1 MQLSCCRIKR
11 EVEVTEKSLSIPWR
25 KNNMVLKLGLHSQ
38 KWQREREN
46 RSKSLI
52 SNYMNYH
59 WLFTA
64 CILRINWYILSWHL
78 HLQIFV
84 VFEPVTL
91 STIISPSHKSC
102 LFWTQFS
109 DLSTFFII
117 FSKIYGYLSQYK
129 IKFSNYL
136 SKIYDLNQIIQK
148 MRTNKTNGKS
158 DSIYILLFGYLND
171 GSSQRE

>member
-25 KNNMVLKLGLHSQ
+25 KNNMVLKLRLHSQ
-38 KWQREREN
+38 KWEREN
-46 RSKSLI
+46 TSKSLI

-64 CILRINWYILSWHL
+64 CILRINWYILSWHW

-136 SKIYDLNQIIQK
+136 SKIYDLKQIIQK
-148 MRTNKTNGKS
+148 MRTNKQTENP
-158 DSIYILLFGYLND
+158 IAYIFLLFGYLND